1 MRDRTAALRLFAGIM
16 AAMAAPLAPSAGAQA
31 GPAIDPCEILTGSDV
46 EEVTGEKPDHAP
58 RPRRTDY
65 GTMQTFVCTHRT
77 PGWTVALHIERGR
90 NAEEVEGYL
99 KTLGAVVKQ
108 TTAAPSLT
116 PVPGLGDRAWWGPIN
131 PTSGILH
138 VVKGTDIVWLQTHG
152 RGKDAGTLEK
162 TRLLMQTA
170 LSRYAPT
177 PNP

>member
-16 AAMAAPLAPSAGAQA
+16 AVMAVPLAPGASAQGTA
-31 GPAIDPCEILTGSDV
+31 AIDPCEILTGADV
-46 EEVTGEKPDHAP
+46 EQVTGEKADHAA

-99 KTLGAVVKQ
+99 KTLGAVVKE
-108 TTAAPSLT
+108 TTGAPALT
-116 PVPGLGDRAWWGPIN
+116 PVPDLGDRAWWGPIN
-131 PTSGILH
+131 PTNGILH

-152 RGKDAGTLEK
+152 KGQDAGTLEK
-162 TRLLMQTA
+162 TRLMMEAA
-170 LSRYAPT
+170 LSRYP
-177 PNP
+177 

>member
-1 MRDRTAALRLFAGIM
+1 MRDRTASFRLVAGLM
-16 AAMAAPLAPSAGAQA
+16 LVAAVSLAPGASAQGA
-31 GPAIDPCEILTGSDV
+31 PAIDPCELLTGADV
-46 EEVTGEKPDHAP
+46 EAVTGEKADHAP

-108 TTAAPSLT
+108 TTAAPALT

-152 RGKDAGTLEK
+152 KGKDAGTLGK
-162 TRLLMQTA
+162 TRLLMQAA
-170 LSRYAPT
+170 LSRYSP
-177 PNP
+177 